1 MSTQSKGPRTPKPHS
16 RYFTKAYS
24 QARTGP
30 EFTAPIYTT
39 SSQTPGFPPKRLL
52 HCPPEMLCPPR
63 TLQKKDL
70 HMTNKRIWDLPVRL
84 SHWGLALSFFGAY
97 MTSEGPLIW
106 MHIPFAYALATLA
119 LFRVFWGL
127 FGSEN
132 ARFSHFV
139 RGYGAIRAYSA
150 GLKEL
155 RHKEYW
161 GHNPVGALAV
171 LAILLTSLA
180 LVAAAVFAQGRGI
193 AGPWAGDV
201 TRQTSGLMTDVHIL
215 LANLLMTIVIVH
227 IGAIFAY
234 KYVLKDNLITPMITG
249 TRPASPDQPEPRFTS
264 LSVAVVLLVVAAAI
278 TSIAFRYWGLV

>member
-1 MSTQSKGPRTPKPHS
+1 M
-16 RYFTKAYS
+16 
-24 QARTGP
+24 
-30 EFTAPIYTT
+30 TT
-39 SSQTPGFPPKRLL
+39 
-52 HCPPEMLCPPR
+52 
-63 TLQKKDL
+63 
-70 HMTNKRIWDLPVRL
+70 KRIWDLPVRL

-139 RGYGAIRAYSA
+139 RGYGAIKAYA
-150 GLKEL
+150 VELKEL

-161 GHNPVGALAV
+161 GHNPVGALAI
-171 LAILLTSLA
+171 LAILFTSLA
-180 LVAAAVFAQGRGI
+180 LISVAVFAQGRGI
-193 AGPWAGDV
+193 AGPWASDV
-201 TRQTSGLMTDVHIL
+201 ARQTSDLLTVVHIL

-227 IGAIFAY
+227 IGAVVAY

-249 TRPASPDQPEPRFTS
+249 KRPASPDQPEPRFTS
-264 LSVAVVLLVVAAAI
+264 VAVAVVLLAVAAAI
-278 TSIAFRYWGLV
+278 TSYAFRYWGLA